1 MSALPRR
8 RGRNATPPP
17 SMLLGRQTT
26 ALLALLLLLIILI
39 MTIIL
44 RGLPMAR
51 MFPSTTSNAVKQ
63 ETKSTTAASVQFFS
77 RARHDRAGGALLD
90 MLLCHAFAW
99 QEGVPYGG
107 ACIEKA
113 NTNNDKNATNESSL
127 PPPPPHVAQ
136 QEQLIHWL
144 GLEKEL
150 PWACPHD
157 RTGIL
162 MNRHDY
168 FAQDTAI
175 FTDAWLAH
183 VRSIVTARTI
193 MRHSASPSRRV
204 RQVAVHVRR
213 GDVTACTEPQR
224 FLPNSYYLAV
234 LDQYVIPKSGDG
246 TAVNV
251 TIYSDAVTGEEEDAS
266 SSSLEQWQ
274 DFTRRGYTVERGTDL
289 TRVWNAFVNADV
301 LILSKSS
308 FSLVPALFNL
318 NTVIYTPFWHKP
330 LDGWT
335 VVPQSLADMHMKNI
349 KTKCS

>member
-1 MSALPRR
+1 MSALPVR
-8 RGRNATPPP
+8 RGRNATQPPW
-17 SMLLGRQTT
+17 MLLGRQST
-26 ALLALLLLLIILI
+26 ALLALLLFLLMI
-39 MTIIL
+39 MTILIL
-44 RGLPMAR
+44 GSLPMASI
-51 MFPSTTSNAVKQ
+51 FPSTTSTSVQ
-63 ETKSTTAASVQFFS
+63 HETNKTTATSVQFFS

-99 QEGVPYGG
+99 QEGVSYGG
-107 ACIEKA
+107 TCIEKA
-113 NTNNDKNATNESSL
+113 STKNDNHNNESH
-127 PPPPPHVAQ
+127 PPHIAQ
-136 QEQLIHWL
+136 QEQLLQWL

-175 FTDAWLAH
+175 FTNAWLAH
-183 VRSIVTARTI
+183 VRSIVAARTRI
-193 MRHSASPSRRV
+193 RRHLASSSSSRGV
-204 RQVAVHVRR
+204 YQVAVHVRR
-213 GDVTACTEPQR
+213 GDVTACAEPQR
-224 FLPNSYYLAV
+224 FLPNSYYLAL
-234 LDQYVIPKSGDG
+234 LDQYVLPKSGDG

-251 TIYSDAVTGEEEDAS
+251 TIYSDAVTGEEDAAS
-266 SSSLEQWQ
+266 SSSFEQQWQ
-274 DFTRRGYTVERGTDL
+274 DFTQRDYTVERGTDL
-289 TRVWNAFVNADV
+289 TQVWNAFINADV

-308 FSLVPALFNL
+308 FSLVPALFNP

-335 VVPQSLADMHMKNI
+335 MVPQSLVDAHMKNI